1 RQEAF
6 DAVTSALHS
15 AKQRLELQGGV
26 KRLLAVRM
34 RAVQSCLRLMIK
46 NGMRMMEASKMAAL
60 ASGFSAGWVSR
71 SVRSWT
77 QKYIKDRGLPSSRR
91 GCHTKVSNVLDDPT
105 VWAII
110 RSYLRSNKWSI
121 NPVKLRN
128 FVNNELASK
137 EAEAYAKEVMEVE
150 MPTGLRQYIQDVILP
165 RMQLKTKGKG
175 FSLSAMRDLLLS
187 EGFKPLLIKYEQ
199 PLKKKGVGRGV
210 HCSDFVSSV
219 HGHLVEA
226 GKSLEY
232 GKNHEGYWP
241 QTCSQ
246 SRYFVLFNSTRH
258 PGHFA
263 VVLVDNSRGH
273 LTYAKNALRV
283 GDMNFNSGGS
293 QPCMRARWYK
303 CADGLRVSQQM
314 VFPEDYET
322 TDLRGKPK
330 GMKQKY
336 LREHC
341 DYSFPGLKRN
351 IPDALASVSVLT
363 IRKWEHRAWRFID
376 AYAKGLDA
384 KDAQIEVKLY
394 SSRRYKAHRRI
405 SEGLARPMDQ

>member
-1 RQEAF
+1 MTPSTLNDDEARPSKRRKILVTPARVGLGWQHNQLLGVRQEAF

-187 EGFKPLLIKYEQ
+187 EGFKYTKHKKALYFDGQERPDVIEDRQTRFLPAMAAIRPLLIKYE
-199 PLKKKGVGRGV
+199 
-210 HCSDFVSSV
+210 
-219 HGHLVEA
+219 
-226 GKSLEY
+226 
-232 GKNHEGYWP
+232 
-241 QTCSQ
+241 
-246 SRYFVLFNSTRH
+246 
-258 PGHFA
+258 
-263 VVLVDNSRGH
+263 
-273 LTYAKNALRV
+273 V
-283 GDMNFNSGGS
+283 GDVENHAKLEGG
-293 QPCMRARWYK
+293 
-303 CADGLRVSQQM
+303 
-314 VFPEDYET
+314 
-322 TDLRGKPK
+322 
-330 GMKQKY
+330 
-336 LREHC
+336 RE
-341 DYSFPGLKRN
+341 
-351 IPDALASVSVLT
+351 
-363 IRKWEHRAWRFID
+363 
-376 AYAKGLDA
+376 
-384 KDAQIEVKLY
+384 
-394 SSRRYKAHRRI
+394 I
-405 SEGLARPMDQ
+405 SCSLCP